1 LFREIMLKHCDSE
14 FIFAPAFSDRTFSN
28 RRYLSF
34 IASAFSSGRH
44 RFRAR
49 LRPEFS
55 RKKHRMKRIELDIV
69 ALSHSVTQSHN
80 YAVVLGERRGQRR
93 LPIVIGSFEAQA
105 IAVAMERMVPN
116 RPLTHDL
123 FKNTLDTFNIQLREV
138 VINNL
143 LDGIFYA
150 RLVCVK
156 NGEVYEID
164 SRTSDAIAMAVRFD
178 CPIYTYE
185 FILEAAGVVL
195 EEQEEESGAASP
207 ATGSEAK
214 RMPSPKI
221 ESEALETLSVDALQR
236 KLTEVLESEDYEM
249 AARIRD
255 ELKRREQK
263 G

>member
-1 LFREIMLKHCDSE
+1 
-14 FIFAPAFSDRTFSN
+14 
-28 RRYLSF
+28 
-34 IASAFSSGRH
+34 
-44 RFRAR
+44 
-49 LRPEFS
+49 
-55 RKKHRMKRIELDIV
+55 MKRIELDIV

-123 FKNTLDTFNIQLREV
+123 FKNTLDTFNIELREV

-156 NGEVYEID
+156 NGEVFEID

-178 CPIYTYE
+178 CPIYTYD

-195 EEQEEESGAASP
+195 EDQEEEEGGVVRAQ
-207 ATGSEAK
+207 
-214 RMPSPKI
+214 PSSQPI
-221 ESEALETLSVDALQR
+221 IDSSALETYSAESLQQR
-236 KLTEVLESEDYEM
+236 LQEVLEAEDYET
-249 AARIRD
+249 AAKIRD

-263 G
+263 Q

>member
-1 LFREIMLKHCDSE
+1 
-14 FIFAPAFSDRTFSN
+14 
-28 RRYLSF
+28 
-34 IASAFSSGRH
+34 
-44 RFRAR
+44 
-49 LRPEFS
+49 
-55 RKKHRMKRIELDIV
+55 MKRIELDIV

-123 FKNTLDTFNIQLREV
+123 FKNTLDTFHIELREV

-156 NGEVYEID
+156 NGEIFEID

-178 CPIYTYE
+178 CPIYTYD
-185 FILEAAGVVL
+185 FILEAAGVIL
-195 EEQEEESGAASP
+195 EDQDEEGGGGTIGSGRT
-207 ATGSEAK
+207 ATTGAQALDTN
-214 RMPSPKI
+214 
-221 ESEALETLSVDALQR
+221 ALETYTAEALQNR
-236 KLTEVLESEDYEM
+236 LQEVLEAEDYET
-249 AARIRD
+249 AAKIRD

-263 G
+263 S